1 MRRCL
6 RKKDFITIY
15 IIVSKIR
22 NALFPGRSPGNRA
35 FFSMC
40 SRKKIS

>member
-1 MRRCL
+1 MRHYL

-22 NALFPGRSPGNRA
+22 NALFHGQSPGNGA
-35 FFSMC
+35 FL
-40 SRKKIS
+40 